1 LTIRNRTVK
10 LFVKILPVR
19 QVAVFN
25 EISRVYPGGRRM
37 RRVLGHRTVFSTFLI
52 VFLLGFLISS
62 SVLAQDEREKK
73 DLRPERGIAV
83 YPEYSGVVVSRGES
97 VRMDLTLEN
106 KGRADET
113 IDVKISNIPKG
124 WKASLKGGSYLV
136 TGMFVP
142 NGKSRSLALSLEPE
156 KSVGPGNYIFNIEGK
171 TTDAKFT
178 SDQTIAVTVQERA
191 ASADDIQITTSYPVL
206 RGQTD
211 ATFEFS
217 LDVQNKSEAD
227 RTFNLFAVGPEKWE
241 VNFKPAYEA
250 KQISSFRIKGAQ
262 SQSVA
267 VQVSPPRE
275 AAAGEYPITVT
286 VSSGEKKAQ
295 VKLTV
300 VLTGIYK
307 LDAGTPTGILSLEA
321 MPGKPAIVS
330 LFVKNTG
337 SAANRNVS
345 FSSFKPEN
353 WEVTFKPEKLESLE
367 PNAIKQI
374 EVTIKPA
381 QQALVGDYS
390 VGLMVDG
397 EKSSKTVEL
406 RVTVKASTAWG
417 YIGIVIILFVIAGLS
432 ALFIWLG
439 RR

>member
-1 LTIRNRTVK
+1 MGRVNRGQVVFFIS
-10 LFVKILPVR
+10 LFALLAFFIL
-19 QVAVFN
+19 
-25 EISRVYPGGRRM
+25 
-37 RRVLGHRTVFSTFLI
+37 
-52 VFLLGFLISS
+52 SS
-62 SVLAQDEREKK
+62 LSLAQDDKDKK

-83 YPEYSGVVVSRGES
+83 YTEYSVVTVPKGES
-97 VRMDLTLEN
+97 VKMDLILDN
-106 KGRADET
+106 KGRTDET
-113 IDVKISNIPKG
+113 IDVKISTIPKG

-136 TGMFVP
+136 GGLFVP
-142 NGKSRSLALSLEPE
+142 NGKTKNLSLDLEPD
-156 KSVGPGNYIFNIEGK
+156 KAMGLGTYVFQF
-171 TTDAKFT
+171 DAKTEDGKFT
-178 SDQTIAVTVQERA
+178 ASHKLTVNVQERIA
-191 ASADDIQITTSYPVL
+191 GADDIQLTTSYPVL

-217 LDVQNKSEAD
+217 IDVLNKSDLD

-241 VNFKPAYEA
+241 INFKPSYET
-250 KQISSFRIKGAQ
+250 KQISSLRIKGGQ

-267 VQVSPPRE
+267 VQVSPPKD
-275 AAAGEYPITVT
+275 ALAGDYPILVRVT
-286 VSSGEKKAQ
+286 SGDKKAE

-300 VLTGIYK
+300 ALTGIYK

-321 MPGKPAIVS
+321 MAGKPANLSV
-330 LFVKNTG
+330 FVKNTG
-337 SAANRNVS
+337 SAINRNIS

-353 WEVTFKPEKLESLE
+353 WEVTFKPEKIDALE
-367 PNAIKQI
+367 PNALKQV

-390 VGLMVDG
+390 VGVMVDG
-397 EKSSKTVEL
+397 EKASKTIEF

-417 YIGIVIILFVIAGLS
+417 WIGIGVILFVIAGLS

>member
-1 LTIRNRTVK
+1 
-10 LFVKILPVR
+10 
-19 QVAVFN
+19 
-25 EISRVYPGGRRM
+25 M
-37 RRVLGHRTVFSTFLI
+37 RRVIGHRTVFYTFLTA
-52 VFLLGFLISS
+52 FLLCFLVS
-62 SVLAQDEREKK
+62 SVVLAADEREKK

-83 YPEYSGVVVSRGES
+83 YPEYSGVVISRGES

-106 KGRADET
+106 KGRTDET
-113 IDVKISNIPKG
+113 IDVKISTIPKG
-124 WKASLKGGSYLV
+124 WKAAMKGGSFLV
-136 TGMFVP
+136 SGMFVP
-142 NGKSRSLALSLEPE
+142 NGKTKNLALSLEPD
-156 KSVGPGNYIFNIEGK
+156 KSVGLGSYVFQIDGK
-171 TTDAKFT
+171 TEDGKFT
-178 SDQTIAVTVQERA
+178 SGQTLTVTVQERA

-217 LDVQNKSEAD
+217 LDVMNKSEAD

-241 VNFKPAYEA
+241 INFKPAYET

-262 SQSVA
+262 NQSVA
-267 VQVSPPRE
+267 VQISPPKE
-275 AAAGEYPITVT
+275 ATAGEYPITVT

-300 VLTGIYK
+300 ALTGIYK

-337 SAANRNVS
+337 SALNRNVS

-417 YIGIVIILFVIAGLS
+417 WIGILIIVFVIAGLS